1 MCLSVCRLKIRLT
14 ISFTSNINHSNSSS
28 SWSQCFGQW
37 IIYRHMANVNT
48 KSLKLILGFP
58 ALATLIELFLPP
70 VILFV
75 NKLISAE
82 RERKNQPFVQTH
94 SWYVVVERD
103 QIHMHNFVDVC
114 SFIFNSLQF
123 ITRPKNYVETE
134 TPIFNSYGN
143 PNAISLYDVLLL
155 L

>member
-14 ISFTSNINHSNSSS
+14 ISFTSNINHSNSS

-48 KSLKLILGFP
+48 KSLKLILGFSCSP
-58 ALATLIELFLPP
+58 PLIELFLPP

-75 NKLISAE
+75 NKLISIE
-82 RERKNQPFVQTH
+82 REKNSRTFKHTADILWWNVTRSIYAQFCWCVL
-94 SWYVVVERD
+94 
-103 QIHMHNFVDVC
+103 
-114 SFIFNSLQF
+114 IFNSLQF

-143 PNAISLYDVLLL
+143 PNAIPLYDVLLL